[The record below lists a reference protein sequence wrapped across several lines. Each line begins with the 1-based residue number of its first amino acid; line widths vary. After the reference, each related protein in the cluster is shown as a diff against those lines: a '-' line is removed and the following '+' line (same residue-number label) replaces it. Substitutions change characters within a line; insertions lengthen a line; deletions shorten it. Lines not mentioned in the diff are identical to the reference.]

1 MMGTE
6 RTARMIF
13 IRGSNNPRTP
23 LSEQVVKWE
32 LGIPILEQVIKL
44 EFKLCEEDGPFAA
57 VVILLYVLRYV
68 CRGYWPVWHSKVT
81 GIEICLCLLPRDAH
95 GRSRTG

>member
-1 MMGTE
+1 MGTK

-44 EFKLCEEDGPFAA
+44 EFKLCEGTGPFAA
-57 VVILLYVLRYV
+57 VVILLHVLSHV
-68 CRGYWPVWHSKVT
+68 CRGYWPVWQQKVT
-81 GIEICLCLLPRDAH
+81 GNDICLCLPPRDAH